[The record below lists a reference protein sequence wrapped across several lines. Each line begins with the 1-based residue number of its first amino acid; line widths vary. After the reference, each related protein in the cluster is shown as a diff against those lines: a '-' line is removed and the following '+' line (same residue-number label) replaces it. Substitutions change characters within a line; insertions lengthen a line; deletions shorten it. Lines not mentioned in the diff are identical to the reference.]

1 MTQASTPADL
11 HAALRDRCG
20 DAVRDLHE
28 ATDPWVEIAAESVA
42 DVLTVCRDD
51 LRLRHLNDLSAA
63 DIAPRPGEEKK
74 FTGDRRL
81 EVVYRLSDLPV
92 TRSLTLKVLL
102 PRGSADDLPQV
113 PTASGV
119 FPIAAWH
126 EREAYDLVG
135 INFTGHP
142 NLTRLLT
149 SDDWVG
155 HPLRKDYEMPEEY
168 GGIRCR

>member
-1 MTQASTPADL
+1 MSEDL

-20 DAVRDLHE
+20 DAVRGLHE
-28 ATDPWVEIAAESVA
+28 ATDPWVEIAPAAVV
-42 DVLTVCRDD
+42 DVLTVCRDT
-51 LRLRHLNDLSAA
+51 LGLRHLNDLSAA

-74 FTGDRRL
+74 FSGDPHL
-81 EVVYRLSDLPV
+81 EVAYRLSDLPL

-102 PRGSADDLPQV
+102 PRGLGDDLPEV

-119 FPIAAWH
+119 FPIAEWH
-126 EREAYDLVG
+126 EREAFDLLGVK
-135 INFTGHP
+135 FVGHP